1 MPAQPCFCASVLRC
15 GRDFGFDTGPSW
27 RAVAHV
33 PGTRGSPALREP
45 SIPPIRYPRVCW
57 QKRDRPI
64 RRCSTPRKF
73 TGTMFSKQAALR
85 VVSRRKTASSPGA
98 CAVHKQPSKLAL
110 PGRGREGLIIGLA
123 SQHPPPFRAGCLGG
137 GTVYGVYGGFG

>member
-1 MPAQPCFCASVLRC
+1 
-15 GRDFGFDTGPSW
+15 
-27 RAVAHV
+27 VAHV

-64 RRCSTPRKF
+64 RCCSTPRKF

-98 CAVHKQPSKLAL
+98 CAVHKQPWKLAL
-110 PGRGREGLIIGLA
+110 SGRGREASLSALPRSIPLPSGLVVWEVERSMDCMVDLGSFVWSLA
-123 SQHPPPFRAGCLGG
+123 A
-137 GTVYGVYGGFG
+137 TATIV